1 LITNRYGLALGTI
14 LVLTG
19 LLPGCASESPEQ
31 KLGRQISKPGVRF
44 DDINDKPYTLDL
56 QKIIGSYAIYRTA
69 GWELVFKGQNLVYA
83 NKISAGS
90 NAEHWVQQQIQD
102 GYGSQFLTIPPPAPQ

>member
-1 LITNRYGLALGTI
+1 MITYRHCLTLGTLLI
-14 LVLTG
+14 LTS

-31 KLGRQISKPGVRF
+31 QLGRQLSKPGVRF

-56 QKIIGSYAIYRTA
+56 QKIVGGYAIYRTA

-90 NAEHWVQQQIQD
+90 NAENWVQQQIQE